1 MCLKIKVK
9 TQPFPRLMF
18 FLLQIMSPKKP
29 VENLRDLC
37 LKVIIVLILDAI
49 KCCGENCADTLTE
62 YFSEL
67 PKCLQERI
75 LLDILQLSPLNSFSK
90 WVSFRIFQYKCA
102 TFSSKSISAKFH
114 EKFAEKL
121 EKLRYLNVAGAEIGE
136 KTLRG
141 IIRKSPSLRT
151 LIIPD
156 FASDEVLE
164 EVKNLENL
172 ELLDISGHCDV
183 THKGLSYISSK
194 SLQVLVIGTVQNFE
208 NLDVLAEILPRLP
221 NLKEVRSYEYTGRS
235 LLNLNTPFIS
245 RLRAISDFDTTIE
258 QIRVIIAVCPQL
270 ELLSLEDPVEE
281 VFEYLGELMKLKKLA
296 LSQYHG
302 HLTNINLKQL
312 KLLSLELK
320 HLAINFNAL
329 CCTLEALQ
337 MRSCHIQISSLE
349 ALCFRNLAS
358 FEAIDCNLKKDLVL
372 QLLQHCDRLR
382 RLAISNDV
390 DLSDLDIKQACQE
403 DKLQHL
409 EEFWLSVARGL
420 TSNSVIILMS
430 HCPKLVSLGT
440 LNGWNIDKVEV
451 NYLRCVTYFTNTNL
465 NLLYFSCF

>member
-221 NLKEVRSYEYTGRS
+221 NLKE
-235 LLNLNTPFIS
+235 
-245 RLRAISDFDTTIE
+245 
-258 QIRVIIAVCPQL
+258 
-270 ELLSLEDPVEE
+270 
-281 VFEYLGELMKLKKLA
+281 
-296 LSQYHG
+296 
-302 HLTNINLKQL
+302 QL

-451 NYLRCVTYFTNTNL
+451 NYLRCV
-465 NLLYFSCF
+465 